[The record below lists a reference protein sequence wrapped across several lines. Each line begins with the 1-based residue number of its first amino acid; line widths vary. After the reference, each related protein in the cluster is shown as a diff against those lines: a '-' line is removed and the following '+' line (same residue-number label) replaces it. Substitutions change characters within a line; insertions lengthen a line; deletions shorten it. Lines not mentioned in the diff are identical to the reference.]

1 MGSPWADGVGTE
13 AQSQERQPRAGPTVG
28 LTVGGMSCNEY
39 CHVMEATGGP
49 THEEQCWNGGT
60 VRCTRRPAGPPPR
73 KRGGIAVQPCGGLR
87 AYLRERVVALRYS
100 HVHEAACGPT
110 YEKE

>member
-49 THEEQCWNGGT
+49 THEEQCWKGGT
-60 VRCTRRPAGPPPR
+60 VSARGGRGGPPVCSR
-73 KRGGIAVQPCGGLR
+73 AV
-87 AYLRERVVALRYS
+87 
-100 HVHEAACGPT
+100 
-110 YEKE
+110 